1 MRIENIMR
9 DQTIALAAVYQA
21 ASLAHEL
28 ANSGEIRD
36 PKGWEASLNSLYKFD
51 AASTEDVFNND
62 MSGLAMGLNA
72 LIKSFN
78 KDAHYMN
85 IIKYTIT
92 LLTLQNK
99 LNTRSQML
107 DQIGQGLSGS
117 KVLQTSDEPLNDAV
131 ITKLANIYSQTISQ
145 MQPRVI
151 VAGQPFHLKNPATTE
166 KIRAV
171 LLAGIRAA
179 MLWRQVGGTQLQL
192 LFKRKAYITEAKS
205 LLRI

>member
-1 MRIENIMR
+1 MR

-21 ASLAHEL
+21 SSLAHEL
-28 ANSGEIRD
+28 ANSGTIRD
-36 PKGWEASLNSLYKFD
+36 PKGWETSLNSLYKID
-51 AASTEDVFNND
+51 ASSTEDVFNND
-62 MSGLAMGLNA
+62 MTGLAMGLNA

-92 LLTLQNK
+92 LLSLQGK
-99 LNTRSQML
+99 LSSRDDMMN
-107 DQIGQGLSGS
+107 QISQGLNGS
-117 KVLQTSDEPLNDAV
+117 KVLQTADDMLNDAV

-192 LFKRKAYITEAKS
+192 LFKRKAYIEEAKS
-205 LLRI
+205 LLRV